1 MALTDGHKALAG
13 IEVPQPVMVQQAHQE
28 KEEGNQQP
36 VMAQQAHQEKEQGK
50 QQPVMAGREREQGKQ
65 QPVMAGREKEQG
77 KQQPV
82 MAGREKGKGKASD
95 GSEAASSSDRAYIC
109 AWERREHKGPSPC
122 APPNPDRYIARDPRT
137 PATQK
142 ARDS

>member
-50 QQPVMAGREREQGKQ
+50 QQPVMAGREKEQGKQ

-82 MAGREKGKGKASD
+82 MAGREKAKAKPVMAQKLLHPVTEHIYVPGKGES
-95 GSEAASSSDRAYIC
+95 
-109 AWERREHKGPSPC
+109 
-122 APPNPDRYIARDPRT
+122 ARGQT
-137 PATQK
+137 PLLHQTQTGT
-142 ARDS
+142 